1 MRKLARLLSLF
12 YFSFYLLTLVSANFD
27 FLTIELF
34 AELEPINLETV
45 EAQPATEETILRSLL
60 EEARKIFSGMI
71 YGYSF
76 KYIPA
81 DKSRQVNE
89 FFDCKLLGE
98 IKWGDK
104 NLKILKRQIIA
115 NRLYVQFSYELEP
128 FQQER
133 LKSWSSLLI
142 PYAMGNGVGLL
153 IQGALGKETSLA
165 MAIKEALRNYLR
177 PQIFNKPREIRGEV
191 LLLETPLTIIYAGAY
206 RTTVKIK
213 INLREL
219 IPYKIY

>member
-1 MRKLARLLSLF
+1 MVYFGFNLLALG
-12 YFSFYLLTLVSANFD
+12 AGEPD
-27 FLTIELF
+27 FLSIELF

-45 EAQPATEETILRSLL
+45 ESQPVAEETILRNLL

-76 KYIPA
+76 KYIPP
-81 DKSRQVNE
+81 DKSHKVNE
-89 FFDCKLLGE
+89 SFDYKLLGE

-104 NLKILKRQIIA
+104 NLKITRRQIIA
-115 NRLYVQFSYELEP
+115 NRLYAQFVYELAP

-133 LKSWSSLLI
+133 LRSWSSLLM
-142 PYAMGNGVGLL
+142 PYAMGSGEGLL
-153 IQGALGKETSLA
+153 LQGALGKETSLA

-177 PQIFNKPREIRGEV
+177 PQIFNKPREIKGEA
-191 LLLETPLTIIYAGAY
+191 LLMEAPLTIITAGNY
-206 RTTVKIK
+206 CTTVKIK
-213 INLREL
+213 INLREI